1 MTIENTELFY
11 EQPTGRFTPI
21 IIVHTFEKES
31 ANLWEELKALECQNF
46 ILAAV
51 SVENWESDLSPW
63 KAKKVFK
70 GGSDFGSGADKQIA
84 VLTDTILP
92 QIRQQTGSSEG
103 SCYLA
108 GYSFAGLFALYS
120 LYRTTVFSGSA
131 SVSGSLWFPGFID
144 FSMKH
149 EFPRKPDALYFSL
162 GDKESSTRNE
172 IMKTV
177 GENTEQLFSHYNK
190 LNINCTYETNP
201 GNHFQEPEKR
211 LAKGIAWLL
220 KESKADC
227 FR

>member
-1 MTIENTELFY
+1 MSIRNIELFY
-11 EQPTGRFTPI
+11 EQNIDRQTPI
-21 IIVHTFEKES
+21 IIVPTFEKES
-31 ANLWEELKALECQNF
+31 ENLWDELQAFGCKNF
-46 ILAAV
+46 IFAAV
-51 SVENWESDLSPW
+51 SVGNWESDLSPW

-70 GGSDFGSGADKQIA
+70 GGSDFGSGADEHIKILA
-84 VLTDTILP
+84 DTILP

-120 LYRTTVFSGSA
+120 LYRTTLFSGAA
-131 SVSGSLWFPGFID
+131 SVSGSLWFPGFAD
-144 FSMKH
+144 FAMEH

-177 GENTEQLFSHYNK
+177 GENTEQLFSYYNK
-190 LNINCTYETNP
+190 LNINCMYETNP

-220 KESKADC
+220 HEAMSN
-227 FR
+227 

>member
-1 MTIENTELFY
+1 MPIQNIELFH
-11 EQPTGRFTPI
+11 EQDSNRQTPI
-21 IIVHTFEKES
+21 IIVPTFEKES
-31 ANLWEELKALECQNF
+31 ANLWKELQAFGCQNF
-46 ILAAV
+46 IFAAV
-51 SVENWESDLSPW
+51 SVENWEKDLSPW
-63 KAKKVFK
+63 EAKKVFK
-70 GGSDFGSGADKQIA
+70 GGSDFGSGADKHIIILA
-84 VLTDTILP
+84 DNILP

-103 SCYLA
+103 PCYLA

-120 LYRTTVFSGSA
+120 LYKTNLFAGAA
-131 SVSGSLWFPGFID
+131 SVSGSLWFPGFTGFAIEH
-144 FSMKH
+144 K
-149 EFPRKPDALYFSL
+149 FPRKPDALYFSL
-162 GDKESSTRNE
+162 GDKESSTRNG